1 MPVSGQT
8 AYPVPSSSGGGG
20 GGAPTGAQY
29 LTLAVDAGLTDE
41 RRFVP
46 GAGLTATDG
55 GAGGDYTLVVS
66 GTVGVTAVSSTPYA
80 VLSSDQVLVVKPSV
94 ANITVNL
101 PAGTAGK
108 SYSIKHGNSSAFD
121 VNVVPNG
128 ADTIDGLTAYLLT
141 TRQALVITYESGVWH
156 SR

>member
-8 AYPVPSSSGGGG
+8 AYPVPPAGGGG
-20 GGAPTGAQY
+20 GGAPTDAQY
-29 LTLAVDAGLTDE
+29 LTLALNGTLTDE
-41 RRFVP
+41 RRFVA
-46 GAGLTATDG
+46 GTGLTATDG

-66 GTVGVTAVSSTPYA
+66 GTTGVTSVTSTPYN
-80 VLSSDQVLVVKPSV
+80 VLSSDQTVVVKPSA

-101 PAGTAGK
+101 PAGSAGK
-108 SYSIKHGNSSAFD
+108 SYTIKHGNGSVYD

-128 ADTIDGLTAYLLT
+128 ADTIDGLAAYLLT

>member
-8 AYPVPSSSGGGG
+8 AYPVPSSGGGGG
-20 GGAPTGAQY
+20 GGAPTDAQY

-66 GTVGVTAVSSTPYA
+66 GTTGVTSVTSTPYA
-80 VLSSDQVLVVKPSV
+80 VLASDQLLVVKPS
-94 ANITVNL
+94 ASNITVNL
-101 PAGTAGK
+101 PAGGAGVT
-108 SYSIKHGNSSAFD
+108 YTVKHGNDSSYD
-121 VNVVPNG
+121 VSVVPNG
-128 ADTIDGLTAYLLT
+128 LDTIDGQGAYLLT
-141 TRQALVITYESGVWH
+141 TRQALSISYESGVWH